1 MENLR
6 EDLVKL
12 PPRCLPG
19 QKSYVALWR
28 EGRPEAI
35 LDLICGYPR
44 ERTLFIGLF
53 MVEKSLQRQGLGRT
67 VMEAMPKA
75 ADGAGLDSIR
85 LGCLKGNE
93 GAHAFWEAMG
103 WQDVREGTLDG
114 SNSVWIMERLAGE

>member
-1 MENLR
+1 
-6 EDLVKL
+6 
-12 PPRCLPG
+12 
-19 QKSYVALWR
+19 
-28 EGRPEAI
+28 
-35 LDLICGYPR
+35 
-44 ERTLFIGLF
+44 
-53 MVEKSLQRQGLGRT
+53 MVEKSLQRQGLGRK

-93 GAHAFWEAMG
+93 GGHAFWNAMG